1 MVKTD
6 MKTKIRTD
14 AKNEF
19 EKHFFK
25 LMNNDVFVKR
35 IQNEEDTEILNW

>member
-1 MVKTD
+1 MNTEL
-6 MKTKIRTD
+6 RRE

-25 LMNNDVFVKR
+25 LINLCFCKINTKYKKLQR
-35 IQNEEDTEILNW
+35 Y